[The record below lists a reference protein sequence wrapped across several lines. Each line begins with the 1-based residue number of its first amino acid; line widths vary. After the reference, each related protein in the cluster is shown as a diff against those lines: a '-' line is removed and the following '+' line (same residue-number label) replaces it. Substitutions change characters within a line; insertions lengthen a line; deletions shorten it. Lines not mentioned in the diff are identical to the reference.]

1 MTRREPALL
10 AMFTTDAPGRP
21 AAELTD
27 LDALREAAGAGKP
40 LNAAPWWRRQ
50 VIGLDDEDM
59 AGGWVSVL

>member
-1 MTRREPALL
+1 
-10 AMFTTDAPGRP
+10 MFTTDAPGRP